1 MRPFRFLPALLLAIV
16 SGQLAPTWAVGPAR
30 HYCCAAPPPSQG
42 GSGGGSGSGEHT
54 QPTRPDPAPGGTTSP
69 GSVTPG
75 APSAG
80 SPGFASPTTPFP
92 GPGDSG
98 TGPVSTGTVPSGS
111 GPSTPLPSGSGGAPV
126 ASGPVFIPPC
136 TDAAPALYG
145 ATTEWQADDSDW
157 RAWWQRNRRSL
168 LDIERHVLNVE
179 GRVAT
184 GAVTE
189 RSASERVRLEVV
201 PALIETLRESRDP
214 ALTQSTLFALAR
226 LGEECDPLS
235 RSRILAALQPSL
247 SIRNQPVL
255 EGAVLALGA
264 FGSEEQAQ
272 MLARILEGEKV
283 GDLMRDANVD
293 ERVRSI
299 AALGLALLGHRSERE
314 DVRRFVVHH
323 LVRSLQRVDFAG
335 NDVDAACALGL
346 GIVPV
351 ASDPDSR
358 DGDRIAAGSR
368 EAQVRALLA
377 VLQSKDAHRSVRAHA
392 ATSLGSLLGGL
403 QADGKDGS
411 ALRGEAIDALRE
423 IASRKRRADA
433 EVVQSAVLALGHVG
447 DADAEA
453 LDRDVREGLVAAG
466 DLPDGQAR
474 GFSMIAL
481 AEAAARPGAGA
492 DKLAGTA
499 DAALHLARKI
509 ERDRSGGGGWASLA
523 LGLLGRTLRESS
535 QALPAEAQRA
545 LVHALEKG
553 SSTDVRS
560 AACVGLGLAGDR
572 AAVPALLAAFR
583 TARGAD
589 LRGWA
594 ALGLGLVDAR
604 DAVPEL
610 RRELAAART
619 QPVLFEQIATALVL
633 LEDPELVPTL
643 LHWAE
648 DEPSREARTSLH
660 AAIGLA
666 GDRRALGALLAAAQD
681 RSRSSQDRALSIRA
695 LGEVADADPLPW
707 STALLEGVNYRA
719 HTNAMADACR
729 LAMRATD

>member
-1 MRPFRFLPALLLAIV
+1 V
-16 SGQLAPTWAVGPAR
+16 S
-30 HYCCAAPPPSQG
+30 PS
-42 GSGGGSGSGEHT
+42 
-54 QPTRPDPAPGGTTSP
+54 
-69 GSVTPG
+69 
-75 APSAG
+75 
-80 SPGFASPTTPFP
+80 TPFA

-98 TGPVSTGTVPSGS
+98 NGPVSTNAPSSGNGPSTQIPSGS
-111 GPSTPLPSGSGGAPV
+111 CGSPVTSGPVVVPPSTGTGSGGLV
-126 ASGPVFIPPC
+126 
-136 TDAAPALYG
+136 
-145 ATTEWQADDSDW
+145 ATTEWQADDTDW

-184 GAVTE
+184 GASSE
-189 RSASERVRLEVV
+189 RSATERVRLEVV

-247 SIRNQPVL
+247 AIRNRPVL
-255 EGAVLALGA
+255 EAAVLALGA

-272 MLARILEGEKV
+272 TLARILEGEKV
-283 GDLMRDANVD
+283 ADLMRDVNVD

-323 LVRSLQRVDFAG
+323 LVRGLQRVDFAG

-351 ASDPDSR
+351 APDSDSR

-368 EAQVRALLA
+368 QAQVRALLVA
-377 VLQSKDAHRSVRAHA
+377 LQSKDAHRSVRAHA
-392 ATSLGSLLGGL
+392 ATSLGSLLCDLPAGE
-403 QADGKDGS
+403 KDRS
-411 ALRGEAIDALRE
+411 ALRAEAIETLRE
-423 IASRKRRADA
+423 FASRKRRADA

-453 LDRDVREGLVAAG
+453 LDRDVRDCLVAAG
-466 DLPDGQAR
+466 DLADGQAR

-481 AEAAARPGAGA
+481 AEAAARPGVGA
-492 DKLAGTA
+492 DMHAGMD
-499 DAALHLARKI
+499 DAALHLAREV

-523 LGLLGRTLRESS
+523 LGVLGRMLRQSS
-535 QALPAEAQRA
+535 QAIPAEAQRA

-560 AACVGLGLAGDR
+560 AACLGLGLAGDR
-572 AAVPALLAAFR
+572 SAAPALREAFR
-583 TARGAD
+583 TARGAE

-604 DAVPEL
+604 ETVPEL
-610 RRELAAART
+610 RRELAAARS
-619 QPVLFEQIATALVL
+619 QPALFEQISTALVL

-643 LHWAE
+643 LQWAE
-648 DEPSREARTSLH
+648 DEPSREARESLH

-681 RSRSSQDRALSIRA
+681 RSRSSQDRALSIRS
-695 LGEVADADPLPW
+695 LGEVADSDPLPW